1 MSKLAYHLPTI
12 ILVLAIIPS
21 LIIPFID
28 HHSADKQPGHRHLF
42 EFYRHVHSVNHIHN
56 KTSQVENTEHSYPT
70 VYGYDSAI
78 VSVGISM
85 TEKLLDK
92 LLSNSD
98 NDNYFVLKSILD
110 KPTTE
115 PKYTRI
121 YRPPKTISK
130 LLI

>member
-1 MSKLAYHLPTI
+1 
-12 ILVLAIIPS
+12 
-21 LIIPFID
+21 
-28 HHSADKQPGHRHLF
+28 
-42 EFYRHVHSVNHIHN
+42 
-56 KTSQVENTEHSYPT
+56 VENTEHSYPT

-85 TEKLLDK
+85 TEKLLDR

-115 PKYTRI
+115 PKHTRI
-121 YRPPKTISK
+121 YRPPKTIS
-130 LLI
+130 

>member
-28 HHSADKQPGHRHLF
+28 HHSAEKQPGHRHLF

-85 TEKLLDK
+85 TEKLIDK
-92 LLSNSD
+92 LLSNSA
-98 NDNYFVLKSILD
+98 NNNYFVLKGIFD
-110 KPTTE
+110 KPATQA
-115 PKYTRI
+115 KYTRI